1 MTGPQATTRL
11 AQSDGEDTA
20 GATCEPAPAVSS
32 PSTPRPGRD
41 TTPPPDPGRAAVP
54 GADLDIW
61 QWYGQACVECGRKFD
76 RSESG
81 ERAGLVGDNQ
91 HAVYRCSNGCPT
103 SVASPRSTEAT
114 P

>member
-1 MTGPQATTRL
+1 VTGPQATTRL

-20 GATCEPAPAVSS
+20 GTTCEPDLAVSS
-32 PSTPRPGRD
+32 PSIPQPGRKASAS
-41 TTPPPDPGRAAVP
+41 PDSGRAAVP

-61 QWYGQACVECGRKFD
+61 QWYGQACVQCARKFD
-76 RSESG
+76 RCESP

-91 HAVYRCSNGCPT
+91 HPVYRCSNCC
-103 SVASPRSTEAT
+103 ASTPPSQRYTEAT